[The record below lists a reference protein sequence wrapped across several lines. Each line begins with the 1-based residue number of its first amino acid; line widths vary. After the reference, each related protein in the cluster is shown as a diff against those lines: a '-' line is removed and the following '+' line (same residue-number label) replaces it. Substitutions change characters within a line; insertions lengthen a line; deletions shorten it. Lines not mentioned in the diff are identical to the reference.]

1 MNNLNKSNWNSES
14 DRSCGTSEEEYNEV
28 DDRTKVLSCGTSEE
42 QQKELDDR
50 TKVLKLC
57 DFKIRREIFD
67 LNHHT
72 DRMYYK
78 DFLNTPCFPTNKL
91 LHEDLRKFRAVTA
104 EGVQKLEVSIMSQG
118 WTETPITDVRV
129 FPYADVLDK
138 YKQNGW
144 QTENVDIDKK
154 KYEFALEEGNHRQ
167 RALQNLFSYFET
179 DPKKLALPSHL
190 KPFEHKFANEDKFQY
205 LPKYIICKKTKIPE
219 VTPGYARRHA
229 KNHMEKSLVI
239 PFTIYQSFKIM
250 AQDYD
255 EWLQTNPT
263 DVFFKTFA
271 ADKNYEQNT
280 RNKVLYSFLF
290 LREDK
295 ELVEKWERDDMLEY
309 NRITF
314 NNLLKTGYPGT
325 TSEEKNRWK
334 KEHLRHMLD
343 LPKDKVIKTSA
354 MASKLIKL
362 LSEGKIKDYS
372 ENIRKVQKT
381 NPVDNK
387 KVSLKADSLSGDVK
401 NALQLLFPDKTLS
414 EIVVKFA

>member
-1 MNNLNKSNWNSES
+1 MIVLYIWKIKHKIKMLNANESNVQTES
-14 DRSCGTSEEEYNEV
+14 DSNSRGGPSEE
-28 DDRTKVLSCGTSEE
+28 
-42 QQKELDDR
+42 QKELDDR
-50 TKVLKLC
+50 TQVLKSG

-67 LNHHT
+67 LQYHT
-72 DRMYYK
+72 LLMHYM
-78 DFLNTPCFPTNKL
+78 DFLKTPCFPTNKL
-91 LHEDLRKFRAVTA
+91 LHDDLRKFRAVTA
-104 EGVQKLEVSIMSQG
+104 EGVQKLEVSIMTQG
-118 WTETPITDVRV
+118 WTEKQITDIRV

-138 YKQNGW
+138 YNQNGW
-144 QTENVDIDKK
+144 QTENVDIDKR

-179 DPKKLALPSHL
+179 DPKELDLPPHL
-190 KPFEHKFANEDKFQY
+190 KPFEHIFANGDKFKY
-205 LPKYIICKKTKIPE
+205 LPKYIICKKTKIPD

-229 KNHMEKSLVI
+229 KDHLEKSLVI

-250 AQDYD
+250 ALDYD
-255 EWLQTNPT
+255 EWILTNPAN
-263 DVFFKTFA
+263 VFFKTFA

-280 RNKVLYSFLF
+280 RNKVLFSFLF
-290 LREDK
+290 IREDK
-295 ELVEKWERDDMLEY
+295 ELVEKWEEDDMLEY

-334 KEHLRHMLD
+334 VQHLRNMLD
-343 LPKDKVIKTSA
+343 LPKQKVIKTSA

-372 ENIRKVQKT
+372 DNIRKVKKT
-381 NPVDNK
+381 NPVDKK

-401 NALQLLFPDKTLS
+401 SALQLLFPDKTLS